1 MKFEPKISG
10 TTVTEFEIEPL
21 FEHSCF
27 SLQECIDKNLSQE
40 TMDWILDTLRFSRTD
55 DNIWYAFVDHD
66 TNYKLAVLNNK
77 DYAEYRKEFEAHFG
91 KNWMKYYIRFNH

>member
-27 SLQECIDKNLSQE
+27 SLQECIDKNIHCGFQE
-40 TMDWILDTLRFSRTD
+40 LMTIYGTL
-55 DNIWYAFVDHD
+55 
-66 TNYKLAVLNNK
+66 L
-77 DYAEYRKEFEAHFG
+77 
-91 KNWMKYYIRFNH
+91 